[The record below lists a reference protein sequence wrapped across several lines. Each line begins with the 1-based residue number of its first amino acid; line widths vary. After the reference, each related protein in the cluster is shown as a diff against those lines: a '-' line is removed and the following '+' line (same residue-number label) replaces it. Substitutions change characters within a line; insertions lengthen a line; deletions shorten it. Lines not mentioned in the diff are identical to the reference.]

1 MSRLLL
7 GVQAVREAI
16 RAHGS
21 ALERVVVAHPG
32 NERVEGVA
40 RFAEGRGAKVERVP
54 VLELDRTARGGKH
67 QGVLAWAPELVV
79 GDLDALAEHAADPKA
94 LIVMLDG
101 LTDPQNFGAVIRSAV
116 ALGATAVAWP
126 EHGAAPL
133 SPATFRASAGAIE
146 HAKLFRTRSIQEAI
160 RVLGE
165 AGATT
170 VALDANGTDELAAL
184 PLEGAVVLVIGA
196 EDKGPKPAVR
206 KACQHLARLPMR
218 GPLDSLN
225 ASVAGALAIYEV
237 VRKRELASITGT

>member
-16 RAHGS
+16 RAHG
-21 ALERVVVAHPG
+21 ANLERVVVASPG

-40 RFAEGRGAKVERVP
+40 RFAEGRGARVERAP
-54 VLELDRTARGGKH
+54 VGELDRAARGGKH
-67 QGVLAWAPELVV
+67 QGVMAWAPDLTV
-79 GDLDALAEHAADPKA
+79 GDTDALAEHAADPTA

-116 ALGATAVAWP
+116 ALGATAIAWP

-146 HAKLFRTRSIQEAI
+146 HARLFRTKSILEAI
-160 RVLGE
+160 RALTE

-170 VALDANGTDELAAL
+170 VALDANGDSELASL
-184 PLEGAVVLVIGA
+184 PLEGAIALIVGA
-196 EDKGPKPAVR
+196 EDKGPKPSVR
-206 KACQHLARLPMR
+206 KACHHLARLPMR

-237 VRKRELASITGT
+237 VRKRESSINSNG